1 VRLKIVFVEQVV
13 SKEDH
18 AAVATIAA
26 QCGALASI
34 PTVQVEEEEQ
44 EQGDEGDEG
53 QRERLRALLSELLE
67 PAAEALCHIFYTSG
81 STGVPKVRPALIL
94 TTPSFARSLTPLR
107 PGLWRRSCAAGF

>member
-1 VRLKIVFVEQVV
+1 MRLKIVFVEQVV